1 MKITEVKGNQPGPH
15 KGGLLLS
22 EPFLEDPNFRRTVV
36 LLCEHNEEGSV
47 GFVVNRLLSITTA
60 ELVPDL
66 LEGDYPV
73 FYGGPVE
80 PNTLHYLYQ
89 SETPVSESRHV
100 SKDMYWGGNI
110 AELNTQLQSGELSP
124 AAIRFFVGYSGW
136 APEQLEEEIS
146 QLAWWTAR
154 LHHIEWIF
162 NDDLDDMW
170 PTIVKHLGKDFAHMA
185 NAPEDPQWN

>member
-1 MKITEVKGNQPGPH
+1 MKITEIKGNQPGPH

-22 EPFLEDPNFRRTVV
+22 EPFLDDPNFRRTVV

-47 GFVVNRLLSITTA
+47 GFIINRLLSATTS

-66 LEGDYPV
+66 LDGDYPV

-80 PNTLHYLYQ
+80 PNTLHYIFK
-89 SETPVSESRHV
+89 SKIEVSGARHILH
-100 SKDMYWGGNI
+100 DIFWGGDI
-110 AELNTQLQSGELSP
+110 GELNELLITGKISNND
-124 AAIRFFVGYSGW
+124 IRFFVGYSGW
-136 APEQLEEEIS
+136 APQQLDEEIA

-154 LHHIEWIF
+154 LHQASWVFDDDIENIWG
-162 NDDLDDMW
+162 N
-170 PTIVKHLGKDFAHMA
+170 IVKHLGKDYAHMA

>member
-89 SETPVSESRHV
+89 SESPVSESRQV
-100 SKDMYWGGNI
+100 SKDVYWGGNI
-110 AELNTQLQSGELSP
+110 AELNTLLQSGELLP
-124 AAIRFFVGYSGW
+124 DAIRFFVGYSGW

-146 QLAWWTAR
+146 QLAWWTVR
-154 LHHIEWIF
+154 LHQTDWIF

-170 PTIVKHLGKDFAHMA
+170 STIVKHLGKDFAHLA